1 MGATRRPTPHL
12 RSRHARWSSI
22 RVSVFERSGGIQNS
36 SDFQVAKDWVDT
48 YSAPSLQVPWYNV
61 LGNHE
66 YGCVLLSAAPR
77 RFCRPLRLAPVLR
90 PPASVPEA
98 APSRSTV
105 SSPLWLLCF
114 HPKTHQSGHTIPFA
128 TRGKCCGARYN
139 ASAQIDI
146 HDTHPNWIMDD
157 RYYSRRVELG
167 SSGHHLTMIFIDSSP
182 CITEYRSES
191 KEGWDPCGTEYPT
204 CSLSGGGDE
213 FEGPCQFHDNII
225 AQDCGAQLAWFK
237 KTLAAAPKDDWL
249 FVVGHHPA
257 DELDVEDFTTAMQ
270 QHGFDLYLNGH
281 VHTLTQ
287 YQLDGGGAYVTSGA
301 GALVMSHDQ
310 LGGTPAKDRT
320 YRKANSVELELLADA
335 SAAPSGHSYKQVFNA
350 KVSGFTLHTFS
361 DDYTQLST
369 VFLDTHG
376 KTLHSF
382 TVNKGGSPAPEAAA
396 CQAKL

>member
-1 MGATRRPTPHL
+1 
-12 RSRHARWSSI
+12 
-22 RVSVFERSGGIQNS
+22 
-36 SDFQVAKDWVDT
+36 
-48 YSAPSLQVPWYNV
+48 
-61 LGNHE
+61 
-66 YGCVLLSAAPR
+66 
-77 RFCRPLRLAPVLR
+77 
-90 PPASVPEA
+90 
-98 APSRSTV
+98 
-105 SSPLWLLCF
+105 
-114 HPKTHQSGHTIPFA
+114 
-128 TRGKCCGARYN
+128 
-139 ASAQIDI
+139 
-146 HDTHPNWIMDD
+146 MDD

-382 TVNKGGSPAPEAAA
+382 TVNKGGSPAPAPPPPPGPSGGCCFYHTASCSRGQTCCSESGKSYHSEYTCERYGKAHGCHWTNSNCVVGGAAVA
-396 CQAKL
+396 V